1 MGLYLNEEESLKM
14 FALADTNDN
23 NFIDYWEFQN
33 AIFLIKQKIALET
46 LQELGVTTQDLV
58 IYGYTILIFLI
69 LAMTFLFLG
78 IFAFSKAEGFN
89 SVINSI
95 LPFIAGVAAGT
106 RTIDIKE
113 KIDNA
118 KKFIKEMILE
128 FQRKLETKF

>member
-128 FQRKLETKF
+128 FQRKLEN

>member
-1 MGLYLNEEESLKM
+1 MGLYLNQEESLRM
-14 FALADTNDN
+14 YALANTNDN
-23 NFIDYWEFQN
+23 NYIDYWEFQN

-58 IYGYTILIFLI
+58 IYGYIILIFLTLSMI
-69 LAMTFLFLG
+69 FVFLG

-89 SVINSI
+89 SVVNSI

-113 KIDNA
+113 KIESA
-118 KKFIKEMILE
+118 KKFIKEMISE
-128 FQRKLETKF
+128 FQKKLEN

>member
-113 KIDNA
+113 KIDDA

-128 FQRKLETKF
+128 FQRKLEN

>member
-1 MGLYLNEEESLKM
+1 MGLYLNQEESLKM
-14 FALADTNDN
+14 YALANTNDN
-23 NFIDYWEFQN
+23 NYIDYWEFQN

-58 IYGYTILIFLI
+58 IYGYIILIFLTLSMI
-69 LAMTFLFLG
+69 FVFLG

-89 SVINSI
+89 SVVNSI

-113 KIDNA
+113 KIESA
-118 KKFIKEMILE
+118 KKFIKEMISE
-128 FQRKLETKF
+128 FQKKLEN

>member
-89 SVINSI
+89 SVVNSI
-95 LPFIAGVAAGT
+95 LPLIAGIAAGT
-106 RTIDIKE
+106 RTIDMKE
-113 KIDNA
+113 KIDSA
-118 KKFIKEMILE
+118 KKFIKEMIAE
-128 FQRKLETKF
+128 FQRKLDN

>member
-1 MGLYLNEEESLKM
+1 MGLYLNQEESLKM
-14 FALADTNDN
+14 YALANTNDN
-23 NFIDYWEFQN
+23 NYIDYWEFQN

-58 IYGYTILIFLI
+58 IYGYIILIFLTLSMI
-69 LAMTFLFLG
+69 FVFLG

-89 SVINSI
+89 SVVNSI

-113 KIDNA
+113 KIESA
-118 KKFIKEMILE
+118 KKFIKEMISE
-128 FQRKLETKF
+128 FQRKLEN

>member
-1 MGLYLNEEESLKM
+1 MGLYLNQEESLKM
-14 FALADTNDN
+14 YALANTNDN
-23 NFIDYWEFQN
+23 SYIDYWEFQN

-69 LAMTFLFLG
+69 LAMIFVFLG

-113 KIDNA
+113 KIESA
-118 KKFIKEMILE
+118 KKFIKEMISE
-128 FQRKLETKF
+128 FQRKLEK

>member
-1 MGLYLNEEESLKM
+1 MGLYLNQEESLRM
-14 FALADTNDN
+14 YALANTNDN
-23 NFIDYWEFQN
+23 NYIDYWEFQN

-69 LAMTFLFLG
+69 LAMIFVFLG

-113 KIDNA
+113 KIESA
-118 KKFIKEMILE
+118 KKFIKEMISE
-128 FQRKLETKF
+128 FQRKLEN

>member
-1 MGLYLNEEESLKM
+1 MY
-14 FALADTNDN
+14 ALANTNDN
-23 NFIDYWEFQN
+23 SYIDYWEFQN

-69 LAMTFLFLG
+69 LAMIFVFLG

-113 KIDNA
+113 KIESA
-118 KKFIKEMILE
+118 KKFIKEMISE
-128 FQRKLETKF
+128 FQRKLEN